1 MALIVPRASR
11 VKFLL
16 EECAVERQGDI
27 TRLLEEYL
35 RHDGQYTDENASLDM
50 IDLCSMVVSRS
61 TWGSYYDEFTKS
73 NVSVVLKAVI
83 KLHDNRLLNPSLHLF
98 FRNVECYQLLE
109 AEILRLGEDWLHAM

>member
-1 MALIVPRASR
+1 MVLIVPRASR

-61 TWGSYYDEFTKS
+61 DWGPETNHFIQSTI
-73 NVSVVLKAVI
+73 SVVLKAVI
-83 KLHDNRLLNPSLHLF
+83 KLQDDRLMKLSFDLF
-98 FRNVECYQLLE
+98 FQNAECYQLLE
-109 AEILRLGEDWLHAM
+109 AQVLRLGKDWLHTT